1 MAKDI
6 NPVTAHAKA
15 QKRATQKKTKLA
27 VLKARTERLAK
38 RNPSRLEKQIADLKS
53 QENNGSLRPKDAELL
68 KTLEKELGQVKKAR
82 ERTGQGEQQGA
93 RRGGLADGREGEGD
107 GERRD
112 RGVKRVRE
120 DRDQSEEEETD
131 EDVRGIPM
139 PRDTPPPIPR
149 RDRRA
154 DNGMDGR
161 AEKRDAAPAQISY
174 SSAPV
179 MRDLRKE
186 ATGAKFAPAQVRRNL
201 ERVKGK
207 GGLVEEE
214 EWERLEKGG
223 YVGRQG
229 GGEGEGGAEGG
240 REVEGDGGGR
250 KGVTMEEVEDE
261 DL

>member
-53 QENNGSLRPKDAELL
+53 QESNGSLRSRDAELL

-82 ERTGQGEQQGA
+82 ERTGQGEQEA
-93 RRGGLADGREGEGD
+93 RRAGLADGRGGEGD
-107 GERRD
+107 REGRGTKRTRD
-112 RGVKRVRE
+112 H
-120 DRDQSEEEETD
+120 RDQSDEESTD
-131 EDVRGIPM
+131 EEVRSIPM
-139 PRDTPPPIPR
+139 PRDTPPPISR
-149 RDRRA
+149 RDRRPDA
-154 DNGMDGR
+154 RTNGQV
-161 AEKRDAAPAQISY
+161 EKKDAAPAQITY

-207 GGLVEEE
+207 GGLVEEA

-223 YVGRQG
+223 YVGKQG
-229 GGEGEGGAEGG
+229 GEEGEGGAEGG
-240 REVEGDGGGR
+240 RREAEGDGGRR